1 MAIEKIVNPLISV
14 IIPVYNGEK
23 HLKQAIESV
32 LNQGHD
38 FIEIIVINDGS
49 LDNSHE
55 IINSFKDKIR
65 SYSQE
70 NSGVASSR
78 NLGISKAK
86 GLFIT
91 FLDQD
96 DYYPMGRFIN
106 FLKTYRKSK
115 ELIFIGHTQYIFEDE
130 KAKLRW
136 PNLPKNNIIFVRLLG
151 ASIFHKT
158 VFTDFGLFIPELK
171 SGDDIEW
178 FYRLKQSGVEINQ
191 SEDVVLCYRQHSTN
205 VSADKK
211 QVDKYLLSSLKYI
224 LDAKKN
230 IPNNKN

>member
-1 MAIEKIVNPLISV
+1 MATEKIVNPLISV

-23 HLKQAIESV
+23 HLKEAIESV

-49 LDNSHE
+49 LDNSHK
-55 IINSFKDKIR
+55 IINSFKGKIR
-65 SYSQE
+65 AYSQV

-96 DYYPMGRFIN
+96 DYYPLGRFNN

-136 PNLPKNNIIFVRLLG
+136 PNLPKNNITFVKLLG

-158 VFTDFGLFIPELK
+158 VFTDYGLFIPELQ

-178 FYRLKQSGVEINQ
+178 FYRLNQSGEEINK
-191 SEDVVLCYRQHSTN
+191 SEDVVLFYRQHSSN